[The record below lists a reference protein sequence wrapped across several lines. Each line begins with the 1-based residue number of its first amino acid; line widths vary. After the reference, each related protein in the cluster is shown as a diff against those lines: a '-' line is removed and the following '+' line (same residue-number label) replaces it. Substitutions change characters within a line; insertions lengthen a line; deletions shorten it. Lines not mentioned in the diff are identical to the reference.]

1 MFGLFAMATLFNRNK
16 QWHWQRWFELMAL
29 LPFVCQ
35 QLLAGHPGINQLYVL
50 YGKQLGASVP
60 LLGGLIGA
68 AASAALLKL
77 ARLLQLAL
85 QQQQQQHGSSL
96 GGTGATSKGRQQQ
109 QQPAADD
116 PLQLLLKTAMA
127 QLLKRVL

>member
-1 MFGLFAMATLFNRNK
+1 
-16 QWHWQRWFELMAL
+16 MAL

-35 QLLAGHPGINQLYVL
+35 QLLADHPGINQLHVL
-50 YGKQLGASVP
+50 YGKQLGAWVP

-85 QQQQQQHGSSL
+85 QQQQQHSSSL
-96 GGTGATSKGRQQQ
+96 GSTGATSKGRQQ